1 MTDAGNTFLHAAEAW
16 FAGYLDKTFAEVAL
30 PGGGRKQVL
39 VTNYPGGCRGGWY
52 KLGRNAAYFRKLKQL
67 GIVRETVVGQAV
79 LTMFHARELADAMRG
94 LLAEDPALLLHKSG
108 CRDCAKHRAV
118 IR

>member
-1 MTDAGNTFLHAAEAW
+1 M
-16 FAGYLDKTFAEVAL
+16 
-30 PGGGRKQVL
+30 QS
-39 VTNYPGGCRGGWY
+39 GGWY